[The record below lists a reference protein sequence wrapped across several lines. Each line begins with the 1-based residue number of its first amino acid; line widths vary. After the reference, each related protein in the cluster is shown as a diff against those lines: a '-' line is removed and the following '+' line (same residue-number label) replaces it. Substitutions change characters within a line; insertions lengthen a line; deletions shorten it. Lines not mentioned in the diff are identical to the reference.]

1 MKGPKKVEP
10 RSCSMIVVESPA
22 DLELVRFLLQD
33 SPYFGD
39 VELPFAIVEIG
50 GRLSVH
56 TMEAAEEMFKAPRV
70 SEGRKVVYDQ
80 ECEVAL
86 QTSE

>member
-10 RSCSMIVVESPA
+10 RSCSMVVVESPA

-39 VELPFAIVEIG
+39 VEFPFAIVEIG
-50 GRLSVH
+50 GRLSVRN
-56 TMEAAEEMFKAPRV
+56 MDEAEEMFKAPSV

-80 ECEVAL
+80 EYEVAL
-86 QTSE
+86 QTGE

>member
-10 RSCSMIVVESPA
+10 RSCSMVVVESSA

-39 VELPFAIVEIG
+39 VEFPFAIVEIG
-50 GRLSVH
+50 GGLSVH
-56 TMEAAEEMFKAPRV
+56 TMEAAEEMFRAPRL
-70 SEGRKVVYDQ
+70 SQ
-80 ECEVAL
+80 EVLYEQEYKVAL
-86 QTSE
+86 QTGE